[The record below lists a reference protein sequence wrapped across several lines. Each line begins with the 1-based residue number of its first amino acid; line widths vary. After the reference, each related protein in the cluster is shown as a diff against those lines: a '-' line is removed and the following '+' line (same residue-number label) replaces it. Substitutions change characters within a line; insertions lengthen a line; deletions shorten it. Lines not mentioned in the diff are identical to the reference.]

1 MPSANWQVTDR
12 PAAGHQN
19 GFSDV
24 GLKARCLKAYQNLIK
39 FLFIPKAH
47 ADEVDC
53 PTNETSRIW
62 GQLLNSSE
70 ARRFEVLR
78 RVAWRD
84 PALKKSYAAQQFLG
98 WHGVFAPFGI
108 LLNELMVN

>member
-1 MPSANWQVTDR
+1 MV
-12 PAAGHQN
+12 
-19 GFSDV
+19 FSDV
-24 GLKARCLKAYQNLIK
+24 GLKARCLKAYHNLIK

-53 PTNETSRIW
+53 PTNQTSRIW

-78 RVAWRD
+78 RVGGD
-84 PALKKSYAAQQFLG
+84 PALKKNYPAPQFSG

>member
-78 RVAWRD
+78 RVGGD
-84 PALKKSYAAQQFLG
+84 PALKKRYPAIFWKPRMDGMEFLLLLESY
-98 WHGVFAPFGI
+98 
-108 LLNELMVN
+108 